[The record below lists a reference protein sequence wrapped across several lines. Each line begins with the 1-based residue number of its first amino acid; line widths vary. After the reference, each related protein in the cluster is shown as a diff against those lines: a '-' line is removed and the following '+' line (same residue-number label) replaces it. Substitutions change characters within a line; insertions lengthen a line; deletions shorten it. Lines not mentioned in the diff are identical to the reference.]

1 MCESKNAHLYMILS
15 HCFLDQTCKPD
26 EFTCNNGKCI
36 QKRWLCDKED
46 DCGDGSD
53 EMKCPDDTVRL
64 YRFIFGLLLDYFLYN
79 TINGQIYYFSYSL
92 LVFSYVV
99 LG

>member
-1 MCESKNAHLYMILS
+1 MEYASFSLFSNCYLLDYNSYFLFS
-15 HCFLDQTCKPD
+15 LDQTCKPD

-53 EMKCPDDTVRL
+53 EMKCPDDTVCNHVK
-64 YRFIFGLLLDYFLYN
+64 Y
-79 TINGQIYYFSYSL
+79 
-92 LVFSYVV
+92 
-99 LG
+99 

>member
-1 MCESKNAHLYMILS
+1 MNFPTMIFKL
-15 HCFLDQTCKPD
+15 FIFQDQTCKPD

-53 EMKCPDDTVRL
+53 EMKCPDDTVSNLTFKFR
-64 YRFIFGLLLDYFLYN
+64 
-79 TINGQIYYFSYSL
+79 IYIYCN
-92 LVFSYVV
+92 
-99 LG
+99 

>member
-1 MCESKNAHLYMILS
+1 M
-15 HCFLDQTCKPD
+15 FLDQTCKPD

-53 EMKCPDDTVRL
+53 EMKCPDDTVSK
-64 YRFIFGLLLDYFLYN
+64 FGIVSNIFN
-79 TINGQIYYFSYSL
+79 TNTFVTKIGSILN
-92 LVFSYVV
+92 
-99 LG
+99 

>member
-1 MCESKNAHLYMILS
+1 MCSFNINILS
-15 HCFLDQTCKPD
+15 LDQTCTPD

-53 EMKCPDDTVRL
+53 EMKCPDDTVKK
-64 YRFIFGLLLDYFLYN
+64 RFLR
-79 TINGQIYYFSYSL
+79 
-92 LVFSYVV
+92 
-99 LG
+99 